1 MDKKALLIGMI
12 TGTAAGAAV
21 TLFNTPMSGQEARAR
36 VKTAQASLKNHT
48 QTIKADIGEVKKA
61 VIQLKD
67 VSRDNIPEVADGLK
81 VSAGIWKE
89 STEPTIQKLQQDIS
103 EVQKTVEDL
112 QKTLPAR
119 K

>member
-1 MDKKALLIGMI
+1 MDKKSLLIGMI
-12 TGTAAGAAV
+12 TGTAAGAAA
-21 TLFNTPMSGQEARAR
+21 TLLNTPMSGQEARKK
-36 VKTAQASLKNHT
+36 VKAAQASLKSNARV
-48 QTIKADIGEVKKA
+48 IKAEIGQVKQA
-61 VIQLKD
+61 VVHLKD
-67 VSRDNIPEVADGLK
+67 VSKDNIGEVTDSLK

-89 STEPTIQKLQQDIS
+89 STEPNIQKLQQDVT

>member
-1 MDKKALLIGMI
+1 MNKKSLLIGMI
-12 TGTAAGAAV
+12 AGTAAGAAA
-21 TLFNTPMSGQEARAR
+21 TLLNTPMSGQQARER
-36 VKTAQASLKNHT
+36 LKTAQASLKSNASV
-48 QTIKADIGEVKKA
+48 IKTDIGQVKQA
-61 VIQLKD
+61 VMHLKD
-67 VSRDNIPEVADGLK
+67 VSKDNIGEVANGLK

-89 STEPTIQKLQQDIS
+89 STEPNIEKLQKDIA